1 MPHVGP
7 GKPTRQMSEG
17 DPFQIIGGIPIAI
30 NS

>member
-1 MPHVGP
+1 MSIRANPA
-7 GKPTRQMSEG
+7 RQLREG